1 MKERLQ
7 AEYERNYDI
16 LTTLM
21 NRRAFSEIMENK
33 LKHPSV
39 MKVAALLMLD
49 LDNLK
54 FINDSYGHD
63 WGDTYLKNMAESLKR
78 IKWEKKITARLS
90 GDEFIVLLY
99 GADTQDELR
108 KEFDQLYIDMNTF
121 KMELPDGE
129 CVNVRA
135 SGGVA
140 WYPIDSTEYST
151 LMRYADFA
159 MYQVKNT
166 SKGKYLEFNR

>member
-1 MKERLQ
+1 MKLLEEKDRIIGVFTDVTKEMKERRKL
-7 AEYERNYDI
+7 EYERNYDI

-63 WGDTYLKNMAESLKR
+63 LSL
-78 IKWEKKITARLS
+78 IHI
-90 GDEFIVLLY
+90 
-99 GADTQDELR
+99 
-108 KEFDQLYIDMNTF
+108 
-121 KMELPDGE
+121 
-129 CVNVRA
+129 
-135 SGGVA
+135 
-140 WYPIDSTEYST
+140 
-151 LMRYADFA
+151 
-159 MYQVKNT
+159 
-166 SKGKYLEFNR
+166 

>member
-1 MKERLQ
+1 MKLLEEKDRIIGVFTDVTKEMKERRKL
-7 AEYERNYDI
+7 EYERNYDI

-63 WGDTYLKNMAESLKR
+63 WGDTYLKNMAE
-78 IKWEKKITARLS
+78 
-90 GDEFIVLLY
+90 
-99 GADTQDELR
+99 
-108 KEFDQLYIDMNTF
+108 
-121 KMELPDGE
+121 
-129 CVNVRA
+129 
-135 SGGVA
+135 
-140 WYPIDSTEYST
+140 
-151 LMRYADFA
+151 
-159 MYQVKNT
+159 
-166 SKGKYLEFNR
+166 

>member
-1 MKERLQ
+1 MKERRKL
-7 AEYERNYDI
+7 EYERNYDI

-90 GDEFIVLLY
+90 G
-99 GADTQDELR
+99 R
-108 KEFDQLYIDMNTF
+108 
-121 KMELPDGE
+121 
-129 CVNVRA
+129 
-135 SGGVA
+135 
-140 WYPIDSTEYST
+140 
-151 LMRYADFA
+151 
-159 MYQVKNT
+159 
-166 SKGKYLEFNR
+166 